1 MVMDA
6 FEPIRLTQ
14 EATAAAGGFCVPV
27 EYVIAIV
34 SPLGGAV
41 VYLVRRM
48 DVLTRMLDQARRDHI
63 DSYGD
68 RDAG

>member
-1 MVMDA
+1 MVMS
-6 FEPIRLTQ
+6 FEPIQLAQ
-14 EATAAAGGFCVPV
+14 QAVSGGGFTVPV
-27 EYVIAIV
+27 QYVAAIV
-34 SPLGGAV
+34 IPLAGAV
-41 VYLVRRM
+41 AYQTRRI

>member
-14 EATAAAGGFCVPV
+14 EATAAGGFCVPV